1 MRNPNRLYTFYNEIT
16 RIHMERFPDWRFSQL
31 MVNFF
36 GWMNQRSIDPFFLEE
51 DDTLELFK
59 EFAGVDEEVN
69 K

>member
-1 MRNPNRLYTFYNEIT
+1 
-16 RIHMERFPDWRFSQL
+16 

-36 GWMNQRSIDPFFLEE
+36 GWMNQRSIDPFYLEE
-51 DDTLELFK
+51 EDMLELFK